1 MSQCLCLK
9 QKTLQA
15 EVRQSVT
22 SLWVPEEVPEGGVS
36 LHASWGLYAL
46 GLRASWGLYARSA
59 WITEEVPHR
68 DVMTERE
75 LVFA

>member
-15 EVRQSVT
+15 EGLRQSVT

-36 LHASWGLYAL
+36 LRADASMV
-46 GLRASWGLYARSA
+46 R
-59 WITEEVPHR
+59 EE
-68 DVMTERE
+68 T
-75 LVFA
+75 LL